1 MKRTTLVKL
10 LLLTLISLSA
20 SYFSSASAQNK
31 NTGWKAGTARMN
43 ITPEQP
49 MWLAGYGGRDHES
62 EGTLVDIWAKALA
75 LEDAN
80 GKKAILITTD
90 LLGMPQEISNRIRA
104 QLNTRFGLSKAQ
116 IILNSSHTHSAPV
129 LGDALPDI
137 YPMNAA
143 QWEKVNKYSKK
154 LEEQI
159 VALAAKALKDLE
171 PAKVFTQNGVTR
183 FQVNR
188 RNNKEATLTQQTELK
203 GPNEY
208 SVPVIKVVNSKG
220 KLKAIAFGYAC
231 HPTVL
236 SLYKW
241 SGDYPG
247 YAQIELEKAHP
258 GVTAL
263 FFQGAGADQ
272 NPLPRR
278 TIALAK
284 QYGHELFAAVER
296 VMEENDMKEVS
307 PTLTTA
313 YKEIDLKL
321 APVQPKEELEK
332 MAKNSPG
339 YEKRWAQR
347 VLGKVNRGESFP
359 TSYPYPLQVWQLGE
373 QPIMTLGGELVIQY
387 AIDLKRIFGQNL
399 FVMGYSNDVMTYIP
413 SEVILKEGGY
423 EGALAHMVYGLP
435 SKWAPGVEKTIL
447 DEMTKLAEEAG
458 LKKVS
463 K

>member
-1 MKRTTLVKL
+1 
-10 LLLTLISLSA
+10 
-20 SYFSSASAQNK
+20 

-159 VALAAKALKDLE
+159 VSLAAKALKDLE

-208 SVPVIKVVNSKG
+208 SVPVRKVVNSKG

-296 VMEENDMKEVS
+296 VMEEDDMKEVS

-339 YEKRWAQR
+339 YEKRWAER

-413 SEVILKEGGY
+413 SELILKEGGY

-458 LKKVS
+458 LKKVT

>member
-1 MKRTTLVKL
+1 MKRITIVKL
-10 LLLTLISLSA
+10 LLLTLISLSV
-20 SYFSSASAQNK
+20 SYFSSASAQHK

-104 QLNTRFGLSKAQ
+104 QLHTRFGLSKAQ

-296 VMEENDMKEVS
+296 VMEEDDMKEVS

-339 YEKRWAQR
+339 YEKRWAER

-413 SEVILKEGGY
+413 SELILKEGGY